1 MKAVIFDLGHTLID
15 YCNDWRVPE
24 RRAILEFHR
33 AVSNGVEKPPR
44 EEEFTRVLMEG
55 LEQARRR
62 RRREMIEIPLV
73 SFLEDRLRVLDVDSK
88 EDLIEEGL
96 GIFYQALLEHRTL
109 IPGAV
114 EILRNLEESGYLI
127 GLISDVAWGL
137 PSRFPLMD
145 LGHYGLDAF
154 FDDMVFSTDVGLRK
168 PNPMIFRIALENL
181 GARNEESV
189 YVGNNLQTDIAGAL
203 GAGMK
208 AVLKNSDYF
217 FPDDRIVPSAKIA
230 DWSEFESV
238 LESL

>member
-1 MKAVIFDLGHTLID
+1 VIFDLGHTLID
-15 YCNDWRVPE
+15 YYNDWRVPE

-33 AVSNGVEKPPR
+33 AVSKRVEKPPR
-44 EEEFTRVLMEG
+44 EKEFIRVLTEG
-55 LEQARRR
+55 LEQTRRR
-62 RRREMIEIPLV
+62 RGREMIEIPLV
-73 SFLEDRLRVLDVDSK
+73 SFLEDRLMILDVDPK

-145 LGHYGLDAF
+145 LRHYGLDAF

-217 FPDDRIVPSAKIA
+217 FPDDRIVPSAKIT

-238 LESL
+238 LEGF